1 MELHNKVFWQLAS
14 FIQYHIYK
22 ILSYFNRQQYFIF
35 ISAVYYQNVYVEQ
48 NDETGEF
55 VLNTHLH
62 LLFNHMWLFCFH
74 FHSQKLSIF
83 LPSPHQPLNLLQY
96 PETCFLALLRS
107 QMLALK
113 KIFLIVFFHLG
124 FFALI
129 SFFFFLAR
137 PCGTQ
142 DLSSP
147 TRDLLNQNP
156 LQWKCR
162 VSLAGSPGSPLDGQL
177 YHVKQSTMY
186 IEQIYF

>member
-1 MELHNKVFWQLAS
+1 MEIELYNKLFWQLAS

-22 ILSYFNRQQYFIF
+22 ILSCFYRQQNFIF

-55 VLNTHLH
+55 LLNTHLH

-74 FHSQKLSIF
+74 FHSF
-83 LPSPHQPLNLLQY
+83 LPSPHQLLNLLEY
-96 PETCFLALLRS
+96 RETCFLALLRS

-113 KIFLIVFFHLG
+113 KKKMIVFVHRG

-129 SFFFFLAR
+129 FFFLAM
-137 PCGTQ
+137 PCGMQ

-147 TRDLLNQNP
+147 KRDLLNQNP

-162 VSLAGSPGSPLDGQL
+162 VSIAGSPGKSPRWM
-177 YHVKQSTMY
+177 VVSC
-186 IEQIYF
+186 